1 MKTFKNFLTESSK
14 VPFMMI
20 DSEEDELYVIFGYPS
35 KDAIM
40 NDIADAMSEVGV
52 SDTIARAKDRYSF
65 VDGASMQSGD
75 MKKYNDGAVMV
86 FNPDLL
92 KQHVMSES

>member
-20 DSEEDELYVIFGYPS
+20 DSEEDELYVIFGYAS

-40 NDIADAMSEVGV
+40 NDITAVMSDADM
-52 SDTIARAKDRYSF
+52 SDTIARANDRYSF
-65 VDGASMQSGD
+65 VDGASMHSTD
-75 MKKYNDGAVMV
+75 MKKFNDGAVMV

-92 KQHVMSES
+92 KQHLMKEI

>member
-20 DSEEDELYVIFGYPS
+20 DSEEDELYVIFGYAS

-40 NDIADAMSEVGV
+40 NDITAVMSDADM
-52 SDTIARAKDRYSF
+52 SDTIARANDRYSF
-65 VDGASMQSGD
+65 VDGASMHSAD
-75 MKKYNDGAVMV
+75 MKKFNDGAVMV

>member
-14 VPFMMI
+14 VPFLVI
-20 DSEEDELYVIFGYPS
+20 DSDENELYVIFGYPS
-35 KDAIM
+35 KDAVM
-40 NDIADAMSEVGV
+40 SDIADTMSDAGV
-52 SDTIARAKDRYSF
+52 SDTIARAKDRYTF
-65 VDGASMQSGD
+65 ADGAAMQSSD

-92 KQHVMSES
+92 KRHITGEN